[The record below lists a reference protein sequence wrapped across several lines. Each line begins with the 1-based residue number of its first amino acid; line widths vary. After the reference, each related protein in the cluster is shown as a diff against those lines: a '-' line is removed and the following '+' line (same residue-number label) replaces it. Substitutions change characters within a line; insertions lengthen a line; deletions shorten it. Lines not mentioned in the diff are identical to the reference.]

1 MKCATGST
9 INSHLTAYKVD
20 YHVIL
25 SSILTTHRTTTFCL
39 KTASILVQ
47 GPVKNEVSF
56 LSKELRKAHLTLLV
70 LGLYQELRLANHNFE
85 TA

>member
-39 KTASILVQ
+39 KIASILVQ

-70 LGLYQELRLANHNFE
+70 LGLLPGIKISKSQF
-85 TA
+85 